1 MGQISVARAFRLLLS
16 LVVAALLVAAVSGA
30 NEARTSFFASA
41 QCSGPSL
48 SAAFTGALRVTDV
61 ASYGC
66 DDDWAYLWA
75 TVGNGE
81 EAVGVTEVLHFDEF
95 SGAWQ
100 VSSRLKVCKPGVMPN
115 YIYRQGCFS
124 N

>member
-1 MGQISVARAFRLLLS
+1 MDVARSLRLVLS
-16 LVVAALLVAAVSGA
+16 LVVVALLVGAASAASVT
-30 NEARTSFFASA
+30 RTTFFAPA

-48 SAAFTGALRVTDV
+48 SAALSGSLRVSDV

-66 DDDWAYLWA
+66 EDGWAYLWA

-81 EAVGVTEVLHFDEF
+81 EAVGVTEVLHFSEAVD
-95 SGAWQ
+95 AWR
-100 VSSRLKVCKPGVMPN
+100 VSSRLKVCKPGVMPT